1 MTCKSARFGYKVLP
15 FSSWRAFL
23 LERHFDHCPIC
34 QTRLLDNE
42 MIRSLGITAD
52 TLEAELPLWPVPA
65 TRSNPRKLRLGWRYA
80 FGLSLV
86 AVLVLVV
93 IEVSRFAPSPSVLSK
108 GTIREIEEIEESRVF
123 AVLAA
128 EIGTEPA
135 RSVIFK
141 PRYPGMT
148 IVWFEKIKN

>member
-1 MTCKSARFGYKVLP
+1 MVFINSYFFVLLFLAVVGTNITKIHIITSAKTNSTC
-15 FSSWRAFL
+15 FL
-23 LERHFDHCPIC
+23 SIFIL
-34 QTRLLDNE
+34 
-42 MIRSLGITAD
+42 M
-52 TLEAELPLWPVPA
+52 
-65 TRSNPRKLRLGWRYA
+65 
-80 FGLSLV
+80 V
-86 AVLVLVV
+86 AVLVLVA

-123 AVLAA
+123 AVLTA